1 MEVSFTIILLGIAA
15 FVIFM
20 TLFFLMRGMNLF
32 GDKKSTSSSSKEID
46 RLREENV
53 KLKDQITFYQMHKDR
68 VEFKISQLEKT
79 IKTLEEKRKNLEETK
94 LCLEDLNKQKEELF
108 ASIMHDIKNP
118 ISTIRSF
125 VQLLKSYDLTS
136 KEQSNIMQSILSTSS
151 RIFKLVEEVSRV
163 MSNDGNINKTNLEF
177 GQINDLVENIYTNY
191 EPLAH
196 AKNIVFKKDLDNDL
210 PLILFDHVKIDQVV
224 DNLINNAVK
233 FSPKDTEVTVS
244 TFQDEDYVVCE
255 IKDTGYGLSQEEI
268 IKAFEKGVVLSN
280 KPTSDETS
288 SGIGLWIVK
297 KIIEQHNGRVW
308 VKSKLGSGSTF
319 AFKLPIK
326 KDEESN

>member
-1 MEVSFTIILLGIAA
+1 
-15 FVIFM
+15 
-20 TLFFLMRGMNLF
+20 MNLF
-32 GDKKSTSSSSKEID
+32 GDKMNSASGSKEIA

-68 VEFKISQLEKT
+68 IEYKISELEKT
-79 IKTLEEKRKNLEETK
+79 VKSLEEKRFNLEQTK
-94 LCLEDLNKQKEELF
+94 LRLEELNIQKDELF
-108 ASIMHDIKNP
+108 TSVVHDIKNP
-118 ISTIRSF
+118 VSTIRNF
-125 VQLLKSYDLTS
+125 VQLLKSYDLTA
-136 KEQSNIMQSILSTSS
+136 KEQSDIMQSLLSTSS

-163 MSNDGNINKTNLEF
+163 ISNDRDINKLHPEL
-177 GQINDLVENIYTNY
+177 GQINDVVENIYGNY

-196 AKNIVFKKDLDNDL
+196 AKNIVFKKRLDRNL
-210 PLILFDHVKIDQVV
+210 PLIMFDQVKIGQVI
-224 DNLINNAVK
+224 DNLVNNAVK
-233 FSPKDTEVTVS
+233 FSPRETEITVS
-244 TFQDEDYVVCE
+244 TFQDEDNIVCE

-280 KPTSDETS
+280 KPTNNESS

-297 KIIEQHNGRVW
+297 KIIEQHSGRVW

-326 KDEESN
+326 KEKIT